1 MGKITLIAEGSTVGE
16 VAKGGGIVE
25 AVEFTSEE
33 TALLVEC
40 AMESYAT
47 DLANLKDAEGNPRA
61 ATMEDVIRL
70 VFKGFLKG
78 WANNATAY
86 KKQKAMKAAAEAVEP
101 FKEVV

>member
-1 MGKITLIAEGSTVGE
+1 MGKITLMAEGSTVGE

-25 AVEFTSEE
+25 SVDFTPEE

-40 AMESYAT
+40 AMVAYTTE
-47 DLANLKDAEGNPRA
+47 LANLKNEKGEPRT

-86 KKQKAMKAAAEAVEP
+86 KKQKAMEAAAEAVEP